1 MKKGYLLLTYSV
13 ILGLLMNACSSST
26 DEVLPDTAQ
35 SKIILQNQA
44 LARSMKGIWNT
55 EIVKYDDVLV
65 YARSNEKN
73 PVDYGKFQIDL
84 KDNAKFSL
92 IDQEGNKIDGEWY
105 IGTGNVLNLEYIK
118 GDHKSCAVESSSE
131 VCTVTSVLITI
142 SFDLVKAPGNNEL
155 SLQNKSVNMLMRAS
169 AID

>member
-13 ILGLLMNACSSST
+13 ILGLLMNACGSST

-169 AID
+169 AVD